1 MPRIYLDN
9 AATSWPKP
17 EAVYQ
22 AVDDW
27 QRRVGAAYAR
37 GTSSAAEE
45 SREVVSRAR
54 HGVAT
59 LLGEPDPRR
68 VVFTGSGTDSLNT
81 ALFGLLRDGDHV
93 VATVAE
99 HNAVLRPLNWLS
111 SPEGGQRIT
120 ATFVGCDAAGRV
132 DASDMIAAMRPESRL
147 VAVLHASNVTGAVQ
161 PIEAIAAETSRRGV
175 RLLVDAAQTLGRWP
189 INAQELGADLI
200 AAPGHKGLY
209 GPLGTGILWLAP
221 GIEEDLRSFRHGGA
235 ASGGELKQV
244 PRGLP
249 DKYEAGNLN
258 LPGLAGLA
266 AGVEQ
271 VLQQSVPSIQSQL
284 SERRQLLADG
294 LRSINGIQL
303 YGPDNPAEQAGV
315 VSFSAEGYDPNEL
328 AMLLASLA
336 GVESRAGLHCAPR
349 LHEAL
354 GTAAG
359 GGLLRLSPSPSTTE
373 AEIGATLEAIRQLL
387 ASPAT

>member
-37 GTSSAAEE
+37 GTSTAADE
-45 SREVVSRAR
+45 SREVVARAR
-54 HGVAT
+54 RGVAT
-59 LLGEPDPRR
+59 LLEESDPRR
-68 VVFTGSGTDSLNT
+68 VVFTASGTDSLNT

-111 SPEGGQRIT
+111 SPEGGERIT
-120 ATFVGCDAAGRV
+120 VTFVGCDADGSVAAADV
-132 DASDMIAAMRPESRL
+132 IAALRPETRL
-147 VAVLHASNVTGAVQ
+147 VAIVHASNVTGAVQ

-189 INAQELGADLI
+189 INARELGADLI

-209 GPLGTGILWLAP
+209 GPLGTGVLWLAP
-221 GIEEDLRSFRHGGA
+221 GLEDELRPFRHGGA
-235 ASGGELKQV
+235 ASGGELEHV
-244 PRGLP
+244 PNGLP

-266 AGVEQ
+266 AGVEH
-271 VLQQSVPSIQSQL
+271 VLQQTVPSI
-284 SERRQLLADG
+284 RCLLADRRRRLAEG
-294 LRSINGIQL
+294 LRSLEGVGL
-303 YGPDNPAEQAGV
+303 YGPDDPAHQAGV

-328 AMLLASLA
+328 AMLLASIA
-336 GVESRAGLHCAPR
+336 GVESRAGLHCVPR

-354 GTAAG
+354 GSAAG
-359 GGLLRLSPSPSTTE
+359 GGLLRLSPSPSTTD
-373 AEIGATLEAIRQLL
+373 AEIGAAIDAVRQLL
-387 ASPAT
+387 ASPTA